1 MSPSKEMLE
10 EHYQDLK
17 EKKFFPAMLAYM
29 LSGILTIKFSYSVV
43 PYKLCSVQLV
53 LARKLSASIFII

>member
-1 MSPSKEMLE
+1 MDHLQALKLVSPSKEMLE

-29 LSGILTIKFSYSVV
+29 LSGNPFPKY
-43 PYKLCSVQLV
+43 C
-53 LARKLSASIFII
+53 